1 MTCWQCDKPHSY
13 QGRLGAANAVLKM
26 VATEFLGYIQ
36 SFSATTYIGVED
48 LADRANFQWNVIVLL
63 ISMILVT
70 VRQYFMA
77 PLVCYLPTT
86 VSGGNAES
94 YVTNLCWV
102 EGTFPINLTSG
113 VVPHDIKEWSSTN
126 PRIMNYYQWV
136 PLVLGLQAII
146 YYVPRIIWS
155 IFTYNKTGTD
165 LQSLIRTADSAAK
178 DDGEKREKAVRHMA
192 KSLELLLFNRR
203 EYHYRRDGRL
213 ARVLQFLPGKR
224 HGNNL
229 IYYYIFI
236 KILYVAIG
244 IAQLYL
250 MYTFLRFDKREG
262 YLFFGWK
269 ILDDIRRGRP
279 WTETQVFPRIGA
291 CRHTLQ
297 HVAAGNNLFAQ
308 CVLPINMLNEKIYI
322 FLYFFLAGVL
332 LFTVVSIPLWVFR
345 ISKYRQRHFVKRF
358 LKMADVYN
366 RDDQQLKDLIDR
378 FINEFLRQD
387 GHFLLRMLS
396 MNAGDL
402 ITVEIVCCLFGNYR
416 KQFFG
421 KDFRGQKKEKANEY
435 GDPQKSGN
443 IPKSGPY
450 SSSPTSEG
458 DFMSMKLQ
466 PGGYASSKHRPLP
479 TAPPEDSPPYPQDE
493 EELQKASV
501 TSPYPKLPDN
511 LPDINKRLTPV
522 RSSEKTASRRDQ
534 QEPSFPPMKDAPNE
548 LKSSNV

>member
-1 MTCWQCDKPHSY
+1 
-13 QGRLGAANAVLKM
+13 
-26 VATEFLGYIQ
+26 
-36 SFSATTYIGVED
+36 
-48 LADRANFQWNVIVLL
+48 
-63 ISMILVT
+63 
-70 VRQYFMA
+70 
-77 PLVCYLPTT
+77 
-86 VSGGNAES
+86 
-94 YVTNLCWV
+94 
-102 EGTFPINLTSG
+102 
-113 VVPHDIKEWSSTN
+113 
-126 PRIMNYYQWV
+126 
-136 PLVLGLQAII
+136 
-146 YYVPRIIWS
+146 
-155 IFTYNKTGTD
+155 
-165 LQSLIRTADSAAK
+165 
-178 DDGEKREKAVRHMA
+178 MA

-203 EYHYRRDGRL
+203 EYHHRRNGHM
-213 ARVLQFLPGKR
+213 ARMLQVLPGKR

-250 MYTFLRFDKREG
+250 MYTFLRFDQREG
-262 YLFFGWK
+262 YLFFGWR

-322 FLYFFLAGVL
+322 FLYFFLAAVM
-332 LFTVVSIPLWVFR
+332 LFTVVSIPLWIFR
-345 ISKYRQRHFVKRF
+345 ISKNRQRHFVKRF

-366 RDDQQLKDLIDR
+366 REDQQLKDLIDR

-435 GDPQKSGN
+435 GDPQKSGPT
-443 IPKSGPY
+443 PKSVPY
-450 SSSPTSEG
+450 SSSPSSEG

-466 PGGYASSKHRPLP
+466 PGGYASSKQRPLP
-479 TAPPEDSPPYPQDE
+479 TAPPSDSPPYPQDE
-493 EELQKASV
+493 EEFQKASM
-501 TSPYPKLPDN
+501 TSPYPKLPDYP
-511 LPDINKRLTPV
+511 PDVDTKSPA
-522 RSSEKTASRRDQ
+522 RSPEKNASRKDQ
-534 QEPSFPPMKDAPNE
+534 QEPPSPSVKDAPNDF
-548 LKSSNV
+548 KSSNV

>member
-1 MTCWQCDKPHSY
+1 
-13 QGRLGAANAVLKM
+13 M

-36 SFSATTYIGVED
+36 SFSATTYVGVED

-63 ISMILVT
+63 ISMVLVT

-102 EGTFPINLTSG
+102 EGTFPINLTTG
-113 VVPHDIKEWSSTN
+113 VVPTDVKAWSSTN
-126 PRIMNYYQWV
+126 PGIMNYYQWV

-155 IFTYNKTGTD
+155 IFTYNRTGTD

-178 DDGEKREKAVRHMA
+178 DEGEKREKAVRHMA

-203 EYHYRRDGRL
+203 EYHHRSGGPL
-213 ARVLQFLPGKR
+213 ARVLRGLPGKR

-236 KILYVAIG
+236 KILYVCIG
-244 IAQLYL
+244 ISQLYL
-250 MYTFLRFDKREG
+250 MYTFLRFDRKEG

-269 ILDDIRRGRP
+269 LLDDIRRGRL
-279 WTETQVFPRIGA
+279 WTETQVFPRVGA

-322 FLYFFLAGVL
+322 FLYFFLAGVM
-332 LFTVVSIPLWVFR
+332 LFTVISIPLWLFR

-366 RDDQQLKDLIDR
+366 RDDSQLKDLIDR

-416 KQFFG
+416 KQFYG
-421 KDFRGQKKEKANEY
+421 KDFRGQKKEKVNEY
-435 GDPQKSGN
+435 GEPQKSDHALKN
-443 IPKSGPY
+443 VPY
-450 SSSPTSEG
+450 SSSPSSEG

-493 EELQKASV
+493 EEFQKASV
-501 TSPYPKLPDN
+501 TSPYPKLPDYPHDIDKK
-511 LPDINKRLTPV
+511 LPLTG
-522 RSSEKTASRRDQ
+522 SAEKSANHEDH
-534 QEPSFPPMKDAPNE
+534 QEPPSSSVKDAPNE